1 MKKNVLFLCTQNSC
15 HSQMAEGIL
24 RYFSK
29 DEYNVFSAGINPTE
43 VDKTAVD
50 VMKEIGIDISNQKAK
65 SFKEFADKDFDVI
78 ITFYDHKEEDSPSF
92 WEKAQILHWDFVDP
106 SEGISSQKDLLK
118 AFREVR
124 DEIHDKIKEHF

>member
-1 MKKNVLFLCTQNSC
+1 
-15 HSQMAEGIL
+15 MAEGIL

-29 DEYNVFSAGINPTE
+29 DDYNVFSAGINPTE
-43 VDKTAVD
+43 VNKTAID
-50 VMKEIGIDISNQKAK
+50 VMKEIGLDISNQRAK

-78 ITFYDHKEEDSPSF
+78 ITFYDHKNDDSPSF
-92 WEKAQILHWDFVDP
+92 WEKAQLLQWDFVDP

-124 DEIHDKIKEHF
+124 DGIHDKIKEHF

>member
-24 RYFSK
+24 RHFSK
-29 DEYNVFSAGINPTE
+29 DEYDVFSAGINPTE
-43 VDKTAVD
+43 VNKNAIE
-50 VMKEIGIDISNQKAK
+50 VMKEIGIDISHQKSK
-65 SFKEFADKDFDVI
+65 SFKEFADRDFDVI
-78 ITFYDHKEEDSPSF
+78 ITFYDHKDENSPTF
-92 WEKAQILHWDFVDP
+92 WEKAQMLRWDLVDP

-124 DEIHDKIKEHF
+124 DDIQHKIKEHF